1 LKINGFADRLKLNIG
16 FSYRFL
22 ENPVQVLELVFFLWI
37 SILVKILIDLFCILV
52 LFEYLFWFESGV

>member
-22 ENPVQVLELVFFLWI
+22 ENPVQVLELVFFSLDFDFGEN
-37 SILVKILIDLFCILV
+37 SD
-52 LFEYLFWFESGV
+52 